1 MDARLR
7 YTRDEIMS
15 SHDYVRPHEE
25 AGYRLHGGFV
35 SDGTAAGSYV
45 SPRTRMRWPA
55 VKAWGEALKARGWPL
70 IDATGDL
77 LARQGYPTFEQ
88 QKLLLKEG
96 FGQTLWNSLTIT
108 GIIEARGQALCNVT
122 APDMQRLIVGDI
134 ADTAIAHMNQG
145 LLYAHGADEGG
156 DPAHPAERAH
166 DAMWFAAR
174 DLVFGKGAYPMPEAP
189 ASIARP
195 VEDREMPQLPEGYE
209 QLIKFLMN
217 VLMIEIRAES
227 FFSLCCRVFRDPDLF
242 TDRRAD
248 AELAATMVE
257 RIRTDEAIHVGYL
270 QVLISEMR
278 SYPWRTVDGRVV
290 PGAEIIDPVWARMI
304 EWHGKTERD
313 IAAARTRAALATQLT
328 AARGEAGAE
337 ALLAKLDALDERVGV

>member
-15 SHDYVRPHEE
+15 SHDYARPHEE
-25 AGYRLHGGFV
+25 AGYRLHGGFTA
-35 SDGTAAGSYV
+35 DGTYV
-45 SPRTRMRWPA
+45 SPRTKARWPA
-55 VKAWGEALKARGWPL
+55 VKAWGEALQARGWPL
-70 IDATGDL
+70 IDATGAL
-77 LARQGYPTFEQ
+77 LQREGYPTFAQ
-88 QKLLLKEG
+88 QKLLLQEG
-96 FGQTLWNSLTIT
+96 FGQTLWNSLTTT
-108 GIIEARGQALCNVT
+108 GVIEARGQALCNVT
-122 APDMQRLIVGDI
+122 APDMQRLIVEPIDDSATG
-134 ADTAIAHMNQG
+134 HMNAG

-156 DPAHPAERAH
+156 DPAKPGERAH

-174 DLVFGKGAYPMPEAP
+174 DLVFGKDAYPLPEVP

-195 VEDREMPQLPEGYE
+195 VEDREMPQIPEGYE

-227 FFSLCCRVFRDPDLF
+227 FFSLCCRVFRDPELF
-242 TDRRAD
+242 TDRRQA

-278 SYPWRTVDGRVV
+278 SWQWRTVDGKVV
-290 PGAEIIDPVWARMI
+290 PGAEIIDPVWARMV

-313 IAAARTRAALATQLT
+313 LAAARTREALKGQIAAV
-328 AARGEAGAE
+328 RGEAGAA
-337 ALLAKLDALDERVGV
+337 ALLARLDALDARAAA

>member
-7 YTRDEIMS
+7 YSRDEIMS

-25 AGYRLHGGFV
+25 AGYRLHGGFTA
-35 SDGTAAGSYV
+35 DGVYV
-45 SPRTRMRWPA
+45 SPRTKLRWPA
-55 VKAWGEALKARGWPL
+55 VRAWGEALKARGWPL

-77 LARQGYPTFEQ
+77 LKRQGYPTLAQ

-96 FGQTLWNSLTIT
+96 FGQTLWNSLTVT
-108 GIIEARGQALCNVT
+108 GVIEARGQALCDVT
-122 APDMQRLIVGDI
+122 APDMQRLIVEPLD
-134 ADTAIAHMNQG
+134 DTATGHMNQG

-156 DPAHPAERAH
+156 DPANPGERAH

-174 DLVFGKGAYPMPEAP
+174 DLVFGKDAYPLPETP

-227 FFSLCCRVFRDPDLF
+227 FFSLCCQVFRDPELF
-242 TDRRAD
+242 TDRRD
-248 AELAATMVE
+248 QAELAATMVE
-257 RIRTDEAIHVGYL
+257 RIRTDEAVHVGYL

-278 SYPWRTVDGRVV
+278 SYQWRTVDGRTV
-290 PGAEIIDPVWARMI
+290 PGAEIIDPVWAKMVD
-304 EWHGKTERD
+304 WHGKVERD
-313 IAAARTRAALATQLT
+313 LAAARTRAAIAAQLT
-328 AARGEAGAE
+328 AERGEAGAR
-337 ALLAKLDALDERVGV
+337 ALLEKLDALDERVAG

>member
-25 AGYRLHGGFV
+25 AGYRLHGGF
-35 SDGTAAGSYV
+35 TADGSYV
-45 SPRTRMRWPA
+45 SPRTKARWPA

-70 IDATGDL
+70 IDATGAL
-77 LARQGYPTFEQ
+77 LQREGYPTFEQ
-88 QKLLLKEG
+88 QKLLLQEG
-96 FGQTLWNSLTIT
+96 FGQTLWNSLTTT
-108 GIIEARGQALCNVT
+108 GVIEARGQALCNVT
-122 APDMQRLIVGDI
+122 APDMQRLIVENIDDSATG
-134 ADTAIAHMNQG
+134 HMNAG

-156 DPAHPAERAH
+156 DPANPGERAH

-174 DLVFGKGAYPMPEAP
+174 DLVFGKDAYPLPEVP
-189 ASIARP
+189 ASIGRP
-195 VEDREMPQLPEGYE
+195 VEGREMPQVPEGYE

-242 TDRRAD
+242 KDRREA

-257 RIRTDEAIHVGYL
+257 RIRTDEAVHVGYL

-278 SYPWRTVDGRVV
+278 SWQWRSVDGKVI
-290 PGAEIIDPVWARMI
+290 PGAEIIDPVWANMV
-304 EWHGKTERD
+304 EWHGKVERD
-313 IAAARTRAALATQLT
+313 LAAARTREAVRAQVV
-328 AARGEAGAE
+328 AARGEAGAAE
-337 ALLAKLDALDERVGV
+337 LMAQLDAMDDRVAA